1 MQNHLCFLID
11 VLCFHITVHSANNY
25 AAASE
30 ERLGQ
35 LIQKLKNE
43 GINPKQWRL
52 GNFQRMLCPQVCSFC
67 FLQPCAASVYCL
79 F

>member
-1 MQNHLCFLID
+1 MQNHLFFLIY
-11 VLCFHITVHSANNY
+11 VLCFRITVHSASNY
-25 AAASE
+25 GAASE

-52 GNFQRMLCPQVCSFC
+52 GNFQRMLCPQV
-67 FLQPCAASVYCL
+67 
-79 F
+79 